1 MEPFIV
7 SARKYRPQTFKD
19 VVGQQAITNTLQ
31 NAIDNNHLAQALLFC
46 GPRGVGKTTCAR
58 ILAKQINAD
67 GTESPD
73 EDFAF
78 NIFEL
83 DAASNNSVDDIRS
96 LIDQVRIPPQVGKY
110 KVYIIDEVHMLS
122 TSAFNAFLKTL
133 EEPPKHAIFIL
144 ATTEKHKIIPTIL
157 SRCQIF
163 DFKRITVKDATE
175 YLKYIAE
182 SQDINAEE
190 DALHIIAQKADG
202 AMRDALSIFDRV
214 VSFSGKELTRKAVTE
229 NLNVLDYDTYFEA
242 TDLILEHNIPH
253 LLLLFNKTL
262 GLGFDGHHFIAGLA
276 SHFRD
281 LMVCQHQDTIAL
293 LEVGEMA
300 QKSYREQSQRTSS
313 SFLLKA
319 LDIANDCDL
328 KYKTSKNQRLLVELS
343 LMKLASIDF
352 DGEKKN
358 PESIAL
364 QDRTIDFIAPASFYE
379 NTTPKPKENALSEPS
394 NETNTLPE
402 QRAETF
408 QKLVEQ
414 HAPKAEEREEI
425 EAPHFIEDN
434 IQQGTAPIKKVQPLT
449 NTIEIPTTVQEPVA
463 KEINTKNNGQPTEPV
478 NKVYPSTNAVKT
490 TTTRQEPVA
499 NKINITASEKRVSGL
514 SISSLKAKKEHE
526 LNRIEV
532 VLDEDALPKDDFTE
546 EELRKHW
553 ADFVQEIDA
562 KGQKILASNLNTD
575 IPKLKENFTISIE
588 LPNGTMKKEI
598 ERGNYD
604 LMEYL
609 RAKLNN
615 HFIQLEISVNEAT
628 AKKFAFTPEEKY
640 EKLRE
645 KNPAIDL
652 LRKEFDL
659 DL

>member
-19 VVGQQAITNTLQ
+19 VVGQQSITNTLQ
-31 NAIDNNHLAQALLFC
+31 NAIDQNHLAQALLFC

-58 ILAKQINAD
+58 ILAKQINSD
-67 GTESPD
+67 GTEQEN

-83 DAASNNSVDDIRS
+83 DAASNNSVDDIRN

-122 TSAFNAFLKTL
+122 QSAFNAFLKTL

-163 DFKRITVKDATE
+163 DFKRITVKDAAE

-182 SQDINAEE
+182 NQGINAEE

-214 VSFSGKELTRKAVTE
+214 VSFSGTELTRKAVTE

-242 TDLILEHNIPH
+242 TDLILEHNIPG

-262 GLGFDGHHFIAGLA
+262 SLGFDGHHFISGLA

-281 LMVCQHQDTIAL
+281 LMVCQHPDTITL
-293 LEVGEMA
+293 LEVGEAA
-300 QKSYREQSQRTSS
+300 QQLYRDQSKKTSP
-313 SFLLKA
+313 SFLLKG
-319 LDIANDCDL
+319 LEISNDCDL
-328 KYKTSKNQRLLVELS
+328 KYKTSKNQRLLVELT
-343 LMKLASIDF
+343 LMKLASINF

-358 PESIAL
+358 PESVAL
-364 QDRTIDFIAPASFYE
+364 RNKTIDFIAPSAFY
-379 NTTPKPKENALSEPS
+379 NQVPKAPIKESELKSVTGNQPAATEIEVPKETLAPNKT
-394 NETNTLPE
+394 NETP
-402 QRAETF
+402 AES
-408 QKLVEQ
+408 KLIV
-414 HAPKAEEREEI
+414 KTTEI
-425 EAPHFIEDN
+425 EAEQAI
-434 IQQGTAPIKKVQPLT
+434 
-449 NTIEIPTTVQEPVA
+449 
-463 KEINTKNNGQPTEPV
+463 
-478 NKVYPSTNAVKT
+478 VKT
-490 TTTRQEPVA
+490 KEHQEETKKAPTA
-499 NKINITASEKRVSGL
+499 NTDTDGKKPIINRPTKRVSGL
-514 SISSLKAKKEHE
+514 SISSLNAKKQHE
-526 LNRIEV
+526 LNKIEV
-532 VLDEDALPKDDFTE
+532 VIDENNLPKDNFTE
-546 EELRKHW
+546 EDLRKHW
-553 ADFVQEIDA
+553 ADFIEIIDK
-562 KGQKILASNLNTD
+562 KGQKILASNLHSD
-575 IPKLKENFTISIE
+575 IPKLKEGFAIHLE

-598 ERGNYD
+598 EREQFA

-615 HFIQLEISVNEAT
+615 HFVHLDIVVNET
-628 AKKFAFTPEEKY
+628 TSTKFAFTPEEKY

-645 KNPAIDL
+645 KNPVIDL
-652 LRKEFDL
+652 LRSEFDL
-659 DL
+659 YL